1 MLYLMPYVSEAS
13 AMLCLF
19 CYFVLSRQSSL
30 LLNANRSLGLK
41 ALASAGDCFGE
52 ESCVVSDLR

>member
-1 MLYLMPYVSEAS
+1 MPHVSKAS

-19 CYFVLSRQSSL
+19 RYFVLSRQSSL
-30 LLNANRSLGLK
+30 LLSANRSLGLK